1 VSETAAGVR
10 SSRAAGRVKVGFFTA
25 AATLMAVIVFV
36 AFSRTFYL
44 RPLFETT
51 DLSVR
56 LGQDGLPFHL
66 ILHGLALS
74 LWYALF
80 CLQAWLVAL
89 RSVRFHRQIGY
100 FGIAAAVAVIISGA
114 VTTIRFVP
122 RRLAAG
128 GDYSMFSGIVVG
140 NFLSLLVFSA
150 LIWLAI
156 SWRHRIDAHRRLMF
170 LASVA
175 ILGPA
180 FGGVRNRPVGAF
192 LLEVLPDPFGIGH
205 FAMTTILAVAAL
217 AAYDLVSNRRLHS
230 ITISCGPIVA
240 VMELVVTAVARSD
253 AGPAFAQWVGRFA

>member
-1 VSETAAGVR
+1 MSETAIGVQ
-10 SSRAAGRVKVGFFTA
+10 SNPAAGRARVGFFTA

-80 CLQAWLVAL
+80 CLQAWLIAL

-100 FGIAAAVAVIISGA
+100 FGIAAASAVIISGT

-122 RRLAAG
+122 RRLTDG

-156 SWRHRIDAHRRLMF
+156 YWGRRVNAHRRLMF

-180 FGGVRNRPVGAF
+180 FGGVRNRVRHHRCSSIRRRTRVRAVGRR
-192 LLEVLPDPFGIGH
+192 IGVND
-205 FAMTTILAVAAL
+205 TWPIAAL
-217 AAYDLVSNRRLHS
+217 ASAKPNDRFVHFWHS
-230 ITISCGPIVA
+230 DIP
-240 VMELVVTAVARSD
+240 
-253 AGPAFAQWVGRFA
+253 